1 MLVEAQRS
9 VDAALKS
16 AVYTTDAAG
25 ENPTDAAVIAAL
37 KIATCAQVK
46 WWIDNGDEYDQASQ
60 YSSFSIDGISVT
72 RGAGVGGPRLC
83 ERALNALQLAKLLP
97 GTVSA
102 T

>member
-1 MLVEAQRS
+1 MLVEAQRMIE
-9 VDAALKS
+9 AALVS
-16 AVYTTDAAG
+16 AVYTVDAAG
-25 ENPTDAAVIAAL
+25 ENPTDTAVVAAL

-60 YSSFSIDGISVT
+60 YSSFSIEGISVT

-83 ERALNALQLAKLLP
+83 ERAWNALHVAKLLP
-97 GTVSA
+97 GTVAA